1 MVQGKDNSS
10 PTPHVP
16 ARIRPLLLKIKKAFK
31 MSTHLWIVSLNQV
44 FSIMCNMVYMRN
56 SCIVW
61 IVILILLV
69 YIHYGIYV
77 VLIAAYTRSRNV
89 ALATLSAI
97 KHIRFFFSSFFL
109 PIGKLSTIAHYSN
122 VVHGRQLEFERFHN
136 WIAVRICYGINGQ
149 SNWMTTVVSTIVS
162 WSPPLG
168 WWWQRKLRHKYSWL

>member
-1 MVQGKDNSS
+1 MNRFIKSSVQHYVQYGLHEK
-10 PTPHVP
+10 
-16 ARIRPLLLKIKKAFK
+16 LLY
-31 MSTHLWIVSLNQV
+31 SLNSYSY
-44 FSIMCNMVYMRN
+44 FACLYTLWYLCCAN
-56 SCIVW
+56 SCIHTKQKCGFGHTVCNKAHK
-61 IVILILLV
+61 I
-69 YIHYGIYV
+69 
-77 VLIAAYTRSRNV
+77 
-89 ALATLSAI
+89 
-97 KHIRFFFSSFFL
+97 FFFSFFL